1 MAIEVSNAVFFYPDG
16 SPVID
21 ELSFRVPTGSV
32 TALVGPNGVGKT
44 TILNLIAGDLDLF
57 EGSIRSDTEI
67 GYMRQ
72 NPGFDDE
79 LSATVLDALALS
91 LPGNLK
97 VIHAK
102 LRVLYQRLA
111 DHEDVGAE
119 LGTTLELWQQLG
131 GYKEEAGWDQ
141 ITSAVLGQRVAA
153 AGERLLR
160 EVSGGERK
168 AIILRA
174 YLLSSVPTL
183 VLDEP
188 DNFLDLFSKDWLEG
202 ELKRTSK
209 TVLMVS
215 HDRALLSTAVDRMV
229 VLEHSGS
236 WTHEGNYRTFR
247 KARRVRAERLAK
259 DLTAWDNEE
268 RRLYKYYRLMKA
280 RAASSSANASRA
292 NAAETRW
299 NRFRDDGPPEPPPPE
314 REITTQFRGSRAGK
328 EAVRI
333 TNFEVPDLILP
344 FDLLIY
350 HEDRV
355 ALLGENGVG
364 KSTLL
369 RKLVEEAE
377 GRSVNDPPDPP
388 VKFGPNAVV
397 GYFSQENTLPDES
410 GNLITIMS
418 RHFPNDQVSRN
429 ALGRYGLAKH
439 DRHKYSQLSGGQR
452 ARVQLIIMETLQPN
466 VLFLDEPTDN
476 LDLES
481 ILVIERSLLD
491 LKATQ
496 VAITH
501 DREFTR
507 IFDRWIV
514 FDKDGLVGEVLDRN
528 LAVEMVSGRR
538 FSLLDTEG
546 VKLLTRY

>member
-16 SPVID
+16 TPVID
-21 ELSFRVPTGSV
+21 ELSFKIPTGSI

-57 EGSIRSDTEI
+57 EGAIRSDTEI

-79 LSATVLDALALS
+79 RNATVLDALALS
-91 LPGNLK
+91 LPASLK
-97 VIHAK
+97 AVHSD
-102 LRVLYQRLA
+102 LRMLYRKLA
-111 DHEDVGAE
+111 DGDDVGAE
-119 LGTTLELWQQLG
+119 LGSTLELWQQLG
-131 GYKEEAGWDQ
+131 GYKEEAAWDQ
-141 ITSAVLGQRVAA
+141 ITSAVLGQRVAV

-168 AIILRA
+168 GIILRA

-188 DNFLDLFSKDWLEG
+188 DNFLDLFSKDWLEK
-202 ELKRTSK
+202 ELNRTSK

-215 HDRALLSTAVDRMV
+215 HDRAILTAGVDRMV

-236 WTHEGNYRTFR
+236 WAHEGNYRTFR
-247 KARRVRAERLAK
+247 KARRQRGERLAK
-259 DLTAWDNEE
+259 DLSAWENEE
-268 RRLYKYYRLMKA
+268 RRLYRYYRTMKA
-280 RAASSSANASRA
+280 RAAMSDANASRA
-292 NAAETRW
+292 RAAETRW
-299 NRFRDDGPPEPPPPE
+299 NRYRDAGPPELPPPE
-314 REITTQFRGSRAGK
+314 REITTHFRGSRAGK

-333 TNFEVPDLILP
+333 SNFEVADLILP

-369 RKLVEEAE
+369 RHLVQRAAD
-377 GRSVNDPPDPP
+377 RSIDDMPDVP

-410 GNLITIMS
+410 GSLISIMS
-418 RHFPNDQVSRN
+418 RYFPNDQVSRN
-429 ALGRYGLAKH
+429 ALGRYGLGKH
-439 DRHKYSQLSGGQR
+439 DRHKYSQLSGGQK

-514 FDKDGLVGEVLDRN
+514 FDKDGLVGEVLDRS
-528 LAVEMVSGRR
+528 LAVQIVSGRR
-538 FSLLDTEG
+538 FSLLDTDG